1 MNLKKAAVVIIW
13 GIAFGFVEAS
23 VVEYLRAIY
32 YPISDGGF
40 HFPIQTL
47 AQLQSMGP
55 EHIHRLEIEVVREFF
70 TLVMLATIAIAAAR
84 NRRQAWAYFMIAF
97 GVWDIFYYIWL
108 KVLLDWPAGLM
119 TWDLLFLL
127 PVPWVSPVA
136 APVIISLSSHNCRPH
151 CAWFRG
157 QRPASPDDME
167 RLDLDSL
174 WWIYSDS
181 VFLLGL
187 QKHHGRRVPKSFPV
201 ETFFHRTD
209 AVNRH
214 IRIRR
219 PQAPYTMRSD
229 FLQ

>member
-55 EHIHRLEIEVVREFF
+55 EHIHRLEIEVLREFF

-84 NRRQAWAYFMIAF
+84 NRRQAWAHFMIRVRRM
-97 GVWDIFYYIWL
+97 GH
-108 KVLLDWPAGLM
+108 LLLRLAQSITGLARRSS
-119 TWDLLFLL
+119 DLGPTFPSTCPVGFSGCGPSDHL
-127 PVPWVSPVA
+127 PRA
-136 APVIISLSSHNCRPH
+136 NNCRPH

-187 QKHHGRRVPKSFPV
+187 QKHHGRGIPKSFPM
-201 ETFFHRTD
+201 ETFFHRPD
-209 AVNRH
+209 AVNRNL
-214 IRIRR
+214 RIRR
-219 PQAPYTMRSD
+219 P
-229 FLQ
+229 

>member
-1 MNLKKAAVVIIW
+1 MGIILNLKKAAVVIIW

-23 VVEYLRAIY
+23 VVEYLRVIY

-55 EHIHRLEIEVVREFF
+55 EHILRLEIEVVREFF

-97 GVWDIFYYIWL
+97 GVWDIFYYVWL
-108 KVLLDWPAGLM
+108 KVLLDWPAGLV

-136 APVIISLSSHNCRPH
+136 APVIISLGLIIVGLIVLG
-151 CAWFRG
+151 FEDKG
-157 QRPASPDDME
+157 QPLLMTWRNWILIAFGGFIVIVSFCWDYKNIMAGGFPNPFQWKLFFIGLTLSTVTFAFAVRK
-167 RLDLDSL
+167 RLT
-174 WWIYSDS
+174 
-181 VFLLGL
+181 
-187 QKHHGRRVPKSFPV
+187 P
-201 ETFFHRTD
+201 
-209 AVNRH
+209 
-214 IRIRR
+214 
-219 PQAPYTMRSD
+219 
-229 FLQ
+229 